1 MNIKITADYTGE
13 PGEIL
18 VCSHESTGGTLS
30 IMAGDLHL
38 RVTAEQA
45 KILINSL
52 TIGLNI
58 IQEYEKMMKK
68 IGTGGNG
75 T

>member
-1 MNIKITADYTGE
+1 MNIKVTVDYTGE
-13 PGEIL
+13 TGEIL

-30 IMAGDLHL
+30 IIAGDLRLHIK
-38 RVTAEQA
+38 ADQA
-45 KILINSL
+45 KTLINSL

-58 IQEYEKMMKK
+58 IQEYDKMLKRSK
-68 IGTGGNG
+68 GGNG

>member
-1 MNIKITADYTGE
+1 METRITADYTKE
-13 PGEIL
+13 GEIL

-38 RVTAEQA
+38 RITAEQA
-45 KILINSL
+45 KTLINSL

-58 IQEYEKMMKK
+58 IQEYDKMLKRSK
-68 IGTGGNG
+68 GGNG